1 METIESISVPMYQT
15 ASIAERDMRIL
26 LAGNY
31 QDMHHHFLAPRTIC
45 EWVILLCGRK
55 RLGSTGQKRK
65 NPSKSRG
72 NYSTTPRSSPLLWQ
86 RRKWMESIIASLYR
100 RNIACS
106 L

>member
-31 QDMHHHFLAPRTIC
+31 QDMHHHFLAPRTI
-45 EWVILLCGRK
+45 
-55 RLGSTGQKRK
+55 
-65 NPSKSRG
+65 
-72 NYSTTPRSSPLLWQ
+72 NYSATPRSSPLLWQ
-86 RRKWMESIIASLYR
+86 RRKWMESIMASLYR

>member
-45 EWVILLCGRK
+45 EWVILLCVGGSGWVQ
-55 RLGSTGQKRK
+55 LGKKEKIPVKAGEIILLPPEVPHSY
-65 NPSKSRG
+65 G
-72 NYSTTPRSSPLLWQ
+72 NAENGWSLL
-86 RRKWMESIIASLYR
+86 
-100 RNIACS
+100 
-106 L
+106 

>member
-45 EWVILLCGRK
+45 EWVIL
-55 RLGSTGQKRK
+55 Q
-65 NPSKSRG
+65 
-72 NYSTTPRSSPLLWQ
+72 
-86 RRKWMESIIASLYR
+86 
-100 RNIACS
+100 
-106 L
+106 